1 MDDLLNLVKEQ
12 HRLFGINYDGEPRE
26 LSLEEKRFRF
36 ACFSEEALEYLLA
49 ETLEDE
55 YDALLDLLV
64 FVFGTMERQGLPID
78 GFLEV
83 VQANMKKELG
93 PNGKR
98 GGFELDLRKP
108 EGWQPPDLTKWTK
121 PNDNTGRP

>member
-1 MDDLLNLVKEQ
+1 MDDVLRLVREQ
-12 HRLFGINYDGEPRE
+12 HRKFGIAYEGEPRL

-36 ACFSEEALEYLLA
+36 ACFSEESLEYLLA
-49 ETLEDE
+49 ESLEEE

-64 FVFGTMERQGLPID
+64 FVVGTLERQGLPMD
-78 GFLEV
+78 GV
-83 VQANMKKELG
+83 VDVILANMQKELG

-108 EGWQPPDLTKWTK
+108 EGWLAPDLTRWTK
-121 PNDNTGRP
+121 PNDNS

>member
-1 MDDLLNLVKEQ
+1 MDDILRLVREQ
-12 HRLFGINYDGEPRE
+12 HRKFGIAYDGPPRL

-36 ACFSEEALEYLLA
+36 ACFSEESLEYLLA
-49 ETLEDE
+49 ESLDDE

-64 FVFGTMERQGLPID
+64 FVCGTLERQGLPID
-78 GFLEV
+78 GIV
-83 VQANMKKELG
+83 DVIHANMKKELG

-108 EGWQPPDLTKWTK
+108 EGWQSPDLSRWTNS
-121 PNDNTGRP
+121 NDHT

>member
-1 MDDLLNLVKEQ
+1 MGGILDLVREQ
-12 HRLFGINYDGEPRE
+12 HRAFGIAYEGEPRH

-36 ACFSEEALEYLLA
+36 ACFSEESLEYLLA
-49 ETLEDE
+49 ETLEEE

-64 FVFGTMERQGLPID
+64 FVFGTLERQGLPVD
-78 GFLEV
+78 GIVDV
-83 VQANMKKELG
+83 VRANMMKELG

-108 EGWQPPDLTKWTK
+108 EGWQAPDLTRWTTS
-121 PNDNTGRP
+121 NDNP